1 MKLKLSVLNY
11 SLGVCKL
18 DKKDSIP
25 QWAFNSEF
33 FSITK
38 TQEEL
43 SIVCRE
49 DIIPNHI
56 KFEGHWRALKV
67 EGPLDFSLIG
77 ILASISSILA
87 SANISIFAIS
97 TFDTDYILLKEDN
110 LNKALEIL
118 GNNGYKVI

>member
-1 MKLKLSVLNY
+1 MKLQLSVLSY
-11 SLGVCKL
+11 SLGVCRL

-25 QWAFNSEF
+25 QWAFNSDF
-33 FSITK
+33 FSLTK

-49 DIIPNHI
+49 DIIPTHI
-56 KFEGHWRALKV
+56 KFEGYWRALKV

-110 LNKALEIL
+110 LNKALEVL
-118 GNNGYKVI
+118 SNNSYEII